1 MKWILVAIILIIV
14 PYTYLTLRYRRPG
27 PAFQPYDD
35 MKNRANVSRLLEA
48 GFRRIAIPA
57 RRPADGTRP
66 REGAVIATLAGG
78 WPAELQSTLVETPI
92 LPIEIKN
99 LAAASRANTLH
110 PYEIQFTCSLPDD
123 KRQLGGAELYIRGS
137 SVVIAPTFEPV
148 AGTLQ
153 TRTPHTEVLL
163 TVPAG
168 VLAPGSYK
176 MTLVAERTS
185 ASWSVEVK

>member
-1 MKWILVAIILIIV
+1 MKWILIAIILIIV

-27 PAFQPYDD
+27 PAFQPYED

-48 GFRRIAIPA
+48 GFRRIVIPTQQ
-57 RRPADGTRP
+57 PADGTRP
-66 REGAVIATLAGG
+66 RDGAVIATIAGG
-78 WPAELQSTLVETPI
+78 WPAELRSTLVETPI
-92 LPIEIKN
+92 LPTEITN
-99 LAAASRANTLH
+99 IAAASRANTLQ
-110 PYEIQFTCSLPDD
+110 PYEVQFTCSLPDD
-123 KRQLGGAELYIRGS
+123 KKQLGGAELYIRDE

-153 TRTPHTEVLL
+153 TRMPRTEVLL
-163 TVPAG
+163 TIPAG

-176 MTLVAERTS
+176 ITLVAERAS